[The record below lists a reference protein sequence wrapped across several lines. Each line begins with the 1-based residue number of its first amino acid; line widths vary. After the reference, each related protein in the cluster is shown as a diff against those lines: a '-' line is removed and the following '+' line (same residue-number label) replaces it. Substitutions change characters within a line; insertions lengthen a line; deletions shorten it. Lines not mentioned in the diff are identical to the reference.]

1 MVGHPDGLLYIKGP
15 RFQTARCKLSRK
27 HSGERGRVLAGFGG
41 VLALLGSFVLV
52 VSILGGGSRAL
63 DTPVVQAQGD
73 LDLTKDA
80 LGQHDGAREYRLTAN
95 LAPGFELEAGDDVT
109 IVDDVDDDLIIV
121 AIHDVATGWTCV
133 EATDPSLGQIIECTL
148 NDNSQL
154 TQAQTAVVFYDA
166 CDTLERG
173 SVQNTATIFLNGVE
187 EDSDVSNPNVFE
199 CPPTAT
205 PTSTPTGTPVVS
217 TPTATPTRAP
227 ETPVPPTTPV
237 ITPPT
242 TGSGGLASHASST
255 SLLGLVVLITGA
267 GVLGWA
273 RWLSNQR

>member
-1 MVGHPDGLLYIKGP
+1 LN
-15 RFQTARCKLSRK
+15 RK
-27 HSGERGRVLAGFGG
+27 HSGERGRVVAGIGG
-41 VLALLGSFVLV
+41 LLALLGSVALV
-52 VSILGGGSRAL
+52 VSILGGGSGPL

-73 LDLTKDA
+73 LDITKDA
-80 LGQHDGAREYRLTAN
+80 LGQHNGAREYRLTAN
-95 LAPGFELEAGDDVT
+95 LGPGFALGAGDEVT
-109 IVDDVDDDLIIV
+109 IVDDVDDDLMIV
-121 AIHDVATGWTCV
+121 AIHDVAVGWTCV
-133 EATDPSLGQIIECTL
+133 EATDSTLGQIIECTL

-199 CPPTAT
+199 CPPTPT

-217 TPTATPTRAP
+217 TPTATPTKAP

-242 TGSGGLASHASST
+242 TGSGGISGGSSASGPAAWFGLASLLT
-255 SLLGLVVLITGA
+255 GLGL
-267 GVLGWA
+267 LGWA
-273 RWLSNQR
+273 RRLSSQR

>member
-1 MVGHPDGLLYIKGP
+1 LY
-15 RFQTARCKLSRK
+15 RK
-27 HSGERGRVLAGFGG
+27 HSGERGRVVAGIGG
-41 VLALLGSFVLV
+41 LLALLGSFVLV
-52 VSILGGGSRAL
+52 VSILGGGSGPL

-73 LDLTKDA
+73 LDITKDA

-95 LAPGFELEAGDDVT
+95 LGPGFELEAGDEVT

-121 AIHDVATGWTCV
+121 AIHDVADGWTCV
-133 EATDPSLGQIIECTL
+133 EAAEPTLGQIIECTL

-173 SVQNTATIFLNGVE
+173 SVQNTAAIFLNGVE

-217 TPTATPTRAP
+217 TPTTTPTKAP
-227 ETPVPPTTPV
+227 ETPVAPTTPV

-242 TGSGGLASHASST
+242 TGSGGISGGTSASETAAWLGLT
-255 SLLGLVVLITGA
+255 SLLTGIGL
-267 GVLGWA
+267 LGWTRKLA
-273 RWLSNQR
+273 SKR